1 MNFQA
6 TVVFDDKIQENENNT
21 KIKSLLQEALSLLPR
36 EEKTALIEELTKEE
50 NVEDGDV
57 DDSCE

>member
-21 KIKSLLQEALSLLPR
+21 KIKSLLQEALSLLSR

-50 NVEDGDV
+50 VGDV
-57 DDSCE
+57 NDSGE

>member
-6 TVVFDDKIQENENNT
+6 TVVFDDKIQENEKNT
-21 KIKSLLQEALSLLPR
+21 KIKSLLQEALSLLTC
-36 EEKTALIEELTKEE
+36 EEKTALIKELVKDE
-50 NVEDGDV
+50 NIEDGDV

>member
-36 EEKTALIEELTKEE
+36 EEKTALIEELAKDE
-50 NVEDGDV
+50 NIEDGDV
-57 DDSCE
+57 DVSCE

>member
-36 EEKTALIEELTKEE
+36 EEKTALIEELAKDEK
-50 NVEDGDV
+50 VEDGDV

>member
-36 EEKTALIEELTKEE
+36 EEKTALIEELAKDEKI
-50 NVEDGDV
+50 EDGDV

>member
-21 KIKSLLQEALSLLPR
+21 KIKSLLQEALSLLPL
-36 EEKTALIEELTKEE
+36 EEKTALIEELAKDEK
-50 NVEDGDV
+50 VEDGDV

>member
-21 KIKSLLQEALSLLPR
+21 KIKSLLQEALSLLPS
-36 EEKTALIEELTKEE
+36 EEKTALIEELAKDEK
-50 NVEDGDV
+50 VEDGDV

>member
-6 TVVFDDKIQENENNT
+6 TVVFDDKIQENENNA

-36 EEKTALIEELTKEE
+36 EEKTALIEELAK
-50 NVEDGDV
+50 EDGDV
-57 DDSCE
+57 DDS

>member
-6 TVVFDDKIQENENNT
+6 TVVFDDKIQENEKNT
-21 KIKSLLQEALSLLPR
+21 KIKSLLQEALSLLTC
-36 EEKTALIEELTKEE
+36 EEKTALIEELVKDE
-50 NVEDGDV
+50 NIEDGDV

>member
-6 TVVFDDKIQENENNT
+6 TVVFDDKIQENENNA

-36 EEKTALIEELTKEE
+36 EEKTALIEELVK
-50 NVEDGDV
+50 EDGDV